1 MNRTDDILVVDD
13 EANIVD
19 LIAEV
24 LIEEGYGVRR
34 AHDGASALALIATN
48 LPALILLDMTMPDMI
63 GTTLIQR
70 IRQVQISHIPVIIM
84 TAGTYSTDI
93 LMAQGAADYLPK
105 PFELDALLDCVARYM
120 QPQQSRTSGLAN

>member
-34 AHDGASALALIATN
+34 AYDGASALAAIVAN
-48 LPALILLDMTMPDMI
+48 PPALILLDMAMPDMI

-70 IRQVQISHIPVIIM
+70 IRQNQIRYIPVIIM
-84 TAGTYSTDI
+84 TAGAYSTAT

-105 PFELDALLDCVARYM
+105 PFEIDTLLDCVARCL
-120 QPQQSRTSGLAN
+120 QPQQSRAS